1 MFLNNTF
8 QLEKPTDS
16 YFDGLV
22 IAVWIYGKM
31 VGTQKNEGLCGIFL
45 PSVCL

>member
-1 MFLNNTF
+1 MFLKNTF

-22 IAVWIYGKM
+22 IAVWIYGIL
-31 VGTQKNEGLCGIFL
+31 VGTRKNEGLRGMFL
-45 PSVCL
+45 PSV